1 MGKLELQQMVLGPVY
16 TNCYIA
22 KNKETG
28 EALIIDP
35 ADSPSK
41 IELKVNAMGAEGG
54 RYGGKA
60 GRNPSDSWTF

>member
-1 MGKLELQQMVLGPVY
+1 MGKLELQQCVLGPVY

-41 IELKVNAMGAEGG
+41 IEFKSE
-54 RYGGKA
+54 RYGRKA
-60 GRNPSDSWTF
+60 CGSASHTRSF

>member
-1 MGKLELQQMVLGPVY
+1 MGKLELQQCVLGPVY

-41 IELKVNAMGAEGG
+41 IEL
-54 RYGGKA
+54 
-60 GRNPSDSWTF
+60 